1 LGLNLLDQPN
11 LTKKSLWAKS
21 KYIQATEEPTVRKSS
36 KPRPLLSRPQLLNTP
51 PPPPPLPFAT
61 REELLSR
68 SDRET
73 LEEREHGGSGGG
85 GVGGVG

>member
-1 LGLNLLDQPN
+1 MGQ
-11 LTKKSLWAKS
+11 S
-21 KYIQATEEPTVRKSS
+21 KCIQAHGRAHGTEELQISS
-36 KPRPLLSRPQLLNTP
+36 PSLLLSRPQLLNNTPP

-61 REELLSR
+61 RELLSR

-73 LEEREHGGSGGG
+73 LEERDHGGSGGG